1 MSLLS
6 ESILEHLKFFTVFR
20 QGSQRVTLLEYL
32 LINFE
37 MLKNLIH
44 NLLRHS
50 RLNLAHLHHRLSIL
64 EHLQVVQ
71 QLTSLKFAFF

>member
-1 MSLLS
+1 MCLLS
-6 ESILEHLKFFTVFR
+6 KSILEHLKLFTVLR
-20 QGSQRVTLLEYL
+20 QDCQLVALLEYL

-37 MLKNLIH
+37 MLENLIH

-64 EHLQVVQ
+64 EHLQIVQ
-71 QLTSLKFAFF
+71 QLTSLKFASF